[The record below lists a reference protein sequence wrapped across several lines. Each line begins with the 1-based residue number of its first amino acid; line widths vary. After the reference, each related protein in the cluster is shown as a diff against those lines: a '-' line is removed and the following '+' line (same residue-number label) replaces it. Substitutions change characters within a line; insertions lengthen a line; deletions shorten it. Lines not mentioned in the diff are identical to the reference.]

1 MDTISIKI
9 GERLN
14 HFLKFAEISRSQ
26 FAATLKVTQTTIAN
40 YLKGQTEPS
49 FVNLQTIYEE
59 GCNINWLITGKG
71 DMFSDTP
78 KGRALRQLALP
89 KKPISGEELTE
100 KYSHLSVESDDA
112 ELAAFMRDFVIGL
125 ANAKAEEMKSTA
137 KEKPSVEDRAEKN
150 AKIQRKVKII
160 RLWLTG
166 GGDLAQWL
174 SMMKEAH
181 SEVTLHD
188 VMAWEGEILPNE
200 EYRIPPAWFLDC
212 IYQQGINPTWLTN
225 HELQEPFL
233 KTEEGKA
240 LKEKVMR
247 TQELAHH

>member
-1 MDTISIKI
+1 MNTDNVNFGK
-9 GERLN
+9 RLAE
-14 HFLKFAEISRSQ
+14 FLDFAKISRSEIGK
-26 FAATLKVTQTTIAN
+26 ALNVSHVTIVN
-40 YLKGQTEPS
+40 YIQGKTEPS
-49 FVNLQTIYEE
+49 FSSLTYFFNQ
-59 GCNINWLITGKG
+59 GCNVNWLITGMG
-71 DMFSDTP
+71 DKFSDTP
-78 KGRALRQLALP
+78 KGRALRQLELA
-89 KKPISGEELTE
+89 KKVVSPEDFTT
-100 KYSHLSVESDDA
+100 KYANLSVDSDDA
-112 ELAAFMRDFVIGL
+112 ELAAFMREFVIGL

-137 KEKPSVEDRAEKN
+137 KEKPSVEDIAEKN